1 MKKLLSVFLVSVL
14 LTISFSS
21 CTLPMR
27 SGDGLSIVTTIF
39 PLYDWV
45 RNVVGDDEH
54 VNVTLLMDNG
64 VDLHSFQPGAE
75 DILRISACDL
85 FIYVGGES
93 DEWVDEALKEAVNPD
108 MIVLDLISL
117 LGENAREEELREGMQ
132 SEEEEEEEDGEEVE
146 YDEHVWLSLRNA
158 AFFTAQI
165 AEALGKL
172 DPSCAKDYTA
182 NADAYKA
189 KLEDLDVRYLAA
201 VSSAKQKTL
210 LFADRFPFRYL
221 TEDYGLDYYA
231 AFLGCSAETEA
242 SFATVTFL
250 SKKVDELKLNAVLTI
265 EGSDQRIAKTV
276 VSNSSRANCRIL
288 TMDSM
293 QSTVT
298 ADIAAGGT
306 YLSVMEKN
314 LLVLTEALQ

>member
-21 CTLPMR
+21 CTSPML

-39 PLYDWV
+39 PIYDWV

-54 VNVTLLMDNG
+54 VNVSLLMDNG

-93 DEWVDEALKEAVNPD
+93 DEWVNDALKEAVNPD
-108 MIVLDLISL
+108 MIVLDLLSL

-132 SEEEEEEEDGEEVE
+132 SEEEEDGEEVE

-158 AFFTAQI
+158 AFFTARI

-172 DPSCAKDYTA
+172 DPSCTKDYIA

-189 KLEDLDVRYLAA
+189 KLDDLDARYLAA

-288 TMDSM
+288 SMDSM

-314 LLVLTEALQ
+314 LSVLAEALQ